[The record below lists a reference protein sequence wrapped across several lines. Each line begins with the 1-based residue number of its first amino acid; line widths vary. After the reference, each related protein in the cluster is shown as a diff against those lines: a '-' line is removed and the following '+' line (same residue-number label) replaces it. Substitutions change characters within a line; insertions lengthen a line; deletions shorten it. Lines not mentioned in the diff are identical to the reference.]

1 MRQEGEN
8 NRQIDEERLEI
19 EQAINGDVLD
29 NVQNR
34 YWVGSTEEYMALR
47 WYWYLSE
54 ISLHDSQDGDIGC
67 FGVSCM
73 LTLQIYFQFNP

>member
-1 MRQEGEN
+1 MIISMFLSESVASVVIDVFWFPLSECVSPLPSHVKCIPMRQEGEN

-34 YWVGSTEEYMALR
+34 Y
-47 WYWYLSE
+47 
-54 ISLHDSQDGDIGC
+54 
-67 FGVSCM
+67 
-73 LTLQIYFQFNP
+73 